1 VPTAA
6 VPTPDLAGFRADA
19 RRWLEEHC
27 PDSMRTPIT
36 SAADVVFGGRRAT
49 FPDDDARRWLELMA
63 GRGWTAP
70 TWPVEYGGAG
80 LSRPEARALAAE
92 MRSLGCRQPVASVH
106 GIGMLGPTMIQY
118 ATDEQC
124 RRFLP
129 ATAAGRIRWCQGFSE
144 PGSGSDLASVRT
156 RATRDGDEYV
166 VSGQKIW
173 TTYAHDCDW
182 IFLVARTDPD
192 APKRAG
198 LSFFL
203 VDLETPGITVR
214 PITLI
219 SGVSEFCEVFFDD
232 VRVPAG
238 NRIGDDGAG
247 WSITKTVL
255 SHERR
260 LAGEDAGL
268 GTNRH
273 DGREFV
279 RLARHLLDRPTGPL
293 PDDVLRAAIAR
304 VDIEQECCRAALR
317 RAAAPAGTG
326 GSDGGLHPSMVK
338 LALSTLLKRQAD
350 LSCRLAGYAGLGWAG
365 ETFSAGELELTRDYL
380 FTKAWTIAG
389 GSSEIQLNI
398 IARRILGLPHLG
410 PEVE

>member
-1 VPTAA
+1 M
-6 VPTPDLAGFRADA
+6 RA
-19 RRWLEEHC
+19 
-27 PDSMRTPIT
+27 S
-36 SAADVVFGGRRAT
+36 RA
-49 FPDDDARRWLELMA
+49 
-63 GRGWTAP
+63 
-70 TWPVEYGGAG
+70 
-80 LSRPEARALAAE
+80 EARILAEE
-92 MRSLGCRQPVASVH
+92 MRRLGCRQPIASVH
-106 GIGMLGPTMIQY
+106 GIGMLGPTIIQF
-118 ATDEQC
+118 ATDDQC

-129 ATAAGRIRWCQGFSE
+129 PTAAGAIRWCQGFSE
-144 PGSGSDLASVRT
+144 PGSGSDLASVST

-166 VSGQKIW
+166 ISGQKIW

-182 IFLVARTDPD
+182 IFVVARTDPG

-232 VRVPAG
+232 VRVPAS
-238 NRIGDDGAG
+238 NRIGDEGAG
-247 WSITKTVL
+247 WTITKTVL
-255 SHERR
+255 SFERG
-260 LAGEDAGL
+260 LVGQDAGL

-279 RLARHLLDRPTGPL
+279 RLARAGLDCPEGPL
-293 PDDVLRAAIAR
+293 PDDSVRQAIAR
-304 VDIEQECCRAALR
+304 LDVEQECCRAALR
-317 RAAAPAGTG
+317 RAAGRGGPTTGTA
-326 GSDGGLHPSMVK
+326 LHPSMVK
-338 LALSTLLKRQAD
+338 YALSELLKRQAD
-350 LSCRLAGYAGLGWAG
+350 LSCRLAGFTGLGWAG
-365 ETFSAGELELTRDYL
+365 EVFTPEQLELTRDYL

-398 IARRILGLPHLG
+398 VARRILGLPHLG